1 MSDMRGELIQEGR
14 ALSEENF
21 VPQELLH
28 RQDQL
33 KEVRDEILPVIDEE
47 SERHILIYGP
57 PGTGKTTLAK
67 YLKRELDKRFSTA
80 FTAFVNCWTRY
91 TRFKVLYSIVEQ
103 SGHYRLLH
111 GHLTST
117 EDLISKIN
125 SIKEDKPAVIFLDEI
140 DLLNQPETVYDL
152 TGDNTALIMIC
163 NDRETFLGLDK
174 RTQSRVSGKKT
185 VKFPRY
191 SHKELVDILERRR
204 DVALGQD
211 VLNDLKLDRIAEAS
225 GGDARTGIRIMR
237 LAAEKAKED
246 GAEAITDDHLDYGI
260 DESEQEYRKKNL
272 SKLNKHQRLM
282 IEILE
287 DMDDMSPGDLYNL
300 YQEHSN
306 DPVSR
311 RTMRRYLNKLERY
324 NLVDL
329 KGRKR
334 GRRIVLTQ

>member
-1 MSDMRGELIQEGR
+1 MRGKLIREGR

-33 KEVRDEILPVIDEE
+33 KEVRDEILPVIEDS
-47 SERHILIYGP
+47 SERHILIHGP

-67 YLKRELDKRFSTA
+67 YLKRELETQFSTA

-125 SIKEDKPAVIFLDEI
+125 SIKEDKPTVIFLDEI
-140 DLLNQPETVYDL
+140 DLLNQPETLYDL
-152 TGDNTALIMIC
+152 TGENTALVMIC
-163 NDRETFLGLDK
+163 NDRESFLGLDQ
-174 RTQSRVSGKKT
+174 RTQSRLSGKKA

-191 SHKELVDILERRR
+191 SHEELVDILTRRR
-204 DVALGQD
+204 DVALGTD
-211 VLNDLKLDRIAEAS
+211 LLSNLKLDRIAEAAK
-225 GGDARTGIRIMR
+225 GDARTGIRIMR
-237 LAAEKAKED
+237 LAAEKAQDD
-246 GAEAITDDHLDYGI
+246 GAEEITDDHIDYGI
-260 DESEQEYRKKNL
+260 DESDQEYRKKNM

-287 DMDDMSPGDLYNL
+287 DLEELSPGDLYEL
-300 YQEHSN
+300 YHEHSD

-324 NLVDL
+324 NLVEL

-334 GRRIVLTQ
+334 GRQVVLTE